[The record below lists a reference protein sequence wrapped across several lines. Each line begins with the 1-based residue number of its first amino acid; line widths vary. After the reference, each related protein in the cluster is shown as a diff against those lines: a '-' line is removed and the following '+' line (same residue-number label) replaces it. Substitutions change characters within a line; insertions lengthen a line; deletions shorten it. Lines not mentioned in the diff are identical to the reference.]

1 VNAGRGKS
9 RECKWSGGLHQKV
22 AGLTLVELLVV
33 LSILAVMAAVA
44 IPSFARMGYFSKNEV
59 QSSSR
64 ELYAML
70 KAAKVYAA
78 TYRVSAGIAYQL
90 PDPILEG
97 AAACIHA
104 VATVYRL
111 EDPHNP
117 DYGKFVPVA
126 SEGGFKPMTG
136 GTCIERNSSGTYD
149 DSYGFTNNIVVKFP
163 DSGDVY
169 ADMLGNIFEPS
180 GKMTTSAEREMFTLT
195 VGIKADDSGAAA
207 VDTRTVPIHLFRS
220 TGRVKIGNEEG

>member
-9 RECKWSGGLHQKV
+9 RVCKWSGGLQQKV

-59 QSSSR
+59 QNSSR

-78 TYRVSAGIAYQL
+78 TYRVSAGIAYRF
-90 PDPILEG
+90 PDPVVED
-97 AAACIHA
+97 AAACIRA
-104 VATVYRL
+104 VAAVYNC
-111 EDPHNP
+111 PVGTNH
-117 DYGKFVPVA
+117 FVPI
-126 SEGGFKPMTG
+126 SGEGGFKPMTG
-136 GTCIERNSSGTYD
+136 ETCILRNGLGAYD
-149 DSYGFTNNIVVKFP
+149 ESFGLSNEIYVDFP
-163 DSGDVY
+163 DSGDSFKT
-169 ADMLGNIFEPS
+169 MGSIFEPS

-195 VGIKADDSGAAA
+195 VGLKADESGAAA